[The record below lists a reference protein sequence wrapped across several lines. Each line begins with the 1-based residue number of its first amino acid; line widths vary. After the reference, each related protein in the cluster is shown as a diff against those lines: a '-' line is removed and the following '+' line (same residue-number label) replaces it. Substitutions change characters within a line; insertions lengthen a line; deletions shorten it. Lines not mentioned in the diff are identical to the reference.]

1 MIKLARI
8 DNRLL
13 HGIVASQWAPNV
25 NALRLMVIDD
35 DIAND
40 EFSKSAMRMAKPA
53 GYALSIITME
63 TAMQNFKNN
72 KYQDQTIFL
81 VVKDPVTILKLAEE
95 GVAIEK
101 VNIGATAEKKNEMV
115 LSNQASITKEELE
128 IYNNLS
134 AKGIEVFVQYILSDT
149 RVPLKAALK

>member
-81 VVKDPVTILKLAEE
+81 VVKDPATILRLAEE

-101 VNIGATAEKKNEMV
+101 VNIGATVEKKNEMV

-128 IYNNLS
+128 IYNKLS
-134 AKGIEVFVQYILSDT
+134 AKDIEVFVQYILSDS
-149 RVPLKAALK
+149 RVPLTAALR